1 MTRIKICG
9 VTDYDNALM
18 CAQAGADMLGLNFY
32 RQSPRYIERNQAR
45 ELCDR
50 LRDTL
55 GDSCPLLVGVF
66 VNATV
71 GDVSVIT
78 NHVGLDAAQ
87 LSGDESDNM
96 VAELHG
102 MAYKA
107 IRPMN
112 KTMALEDVAY
122 YQAHF
127 PTDERLPSILLDAYH
142 PSLYGGTGESASVEV
157 ALAVKEQVLR
167 MMLAGGLNP
176 DNVAERVTAIRPWG
190 VDIASGVEDGVAGM
204 KSPEKVQALI
214 QAVRGVE

>member
-112 KTMALEDVAY
+112 KTMALEDIAY

-127 PTDERLPSILLDAYH
+127 PKDERLPSILLGCLSSKSLWRHRRIRECRSCSGCQRASATHDAGRW
-142 PSLYGGTGESASVEV
+142 L
-157 ALAVKEQVLR
+157 
-167 MMLAGGLNP
+167 
-176 DNVAERVTAIRPWG
+176 
-190 VDIASGVEDGVAGM
+190 
-204 KSPEKVQALI
+204 KS
-214 QAVRGVE
+214 R